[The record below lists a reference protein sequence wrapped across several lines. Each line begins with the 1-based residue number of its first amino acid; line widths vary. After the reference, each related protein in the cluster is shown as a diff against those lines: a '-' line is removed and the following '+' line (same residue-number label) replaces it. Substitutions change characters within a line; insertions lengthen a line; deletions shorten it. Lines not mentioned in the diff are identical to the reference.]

1 MPTTPLACLNAQRR
15 DLDVRRLL
23 PQRKGKLA
31 SFSMRNG
38 SDGVEEDERSKIKAN
53 LESALISQEDGKF
66 TQGEGQTPRHE
77 AFIPT
82 IVKRQFA
89 R

>member
-1 MPTTPLACLNAQRR
+1 
-15 DLDVRRLL
+15 
-23 PQRKGKLA
+23 
-31 SFSMRNG
+31 MRNG